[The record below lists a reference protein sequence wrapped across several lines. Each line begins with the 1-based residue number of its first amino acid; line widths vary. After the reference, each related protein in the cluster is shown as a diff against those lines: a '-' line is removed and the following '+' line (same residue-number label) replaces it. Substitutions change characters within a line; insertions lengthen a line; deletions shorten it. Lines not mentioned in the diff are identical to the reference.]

1 MFAGLAPKLREMG
14 WGALLPIHSPGK
26 RPIPSG
32 WERFNLA
39 PPTDAQIESWA
50 TQYPTAGIGL
60 AVGPDLTAGVDLDF
74 REPTKADRARCIAL
88 EHFGPTPLIR
98 IGLPPKVMMLYRH
111 VGDLP
116 ASRRLG
122 GVELFTTAGQ
132 FVLHSIHPDT
142 GKRYHW
148 PVESPQDVAPT
159 ELPIIT
165 PSALAEFIMAVSPLC
180 TRPEAARAMATS
192 STTGNGRTAELLRAF
207 ADRPTE
213 DPATIAVAYVA
224 AAGDGD
230 RHYSTVAAI
239 TALASIGFSDAEI
252 RDALG
257 DAYAALFATS
267 ELDHRTRIFESAIR
281 WGRKRIGPPLEE
293 LTELAAIGE
302 AWQARWKR

>member
-1 MFAGLAPKLREMG
+1 MFADLAPRLRERG
-14 WGALLPIHSPGK
+14 WGSLLPLHNPGK
-26 RPIPSG
+26 APIISA
-32 WERFNLA
+32 WQRFNLA

-50 TQYPTAGIGL
+50 TRYPTAGIGL

-74 REPTKADRARCIAL
+74 REPAEADRARCIAL

-98 IGLPPKVMMLYRH
+98 VGLPPKSMLLYQH
-111 VGDLP
+111 SGDLP

-122 GVELFTTAGQ
+122 GVEIFSTTGQ
-132 FVLHSIHPDT
+132 FVLNSTHPDT
-142 GKRYHW
+142 GKPYHW

-165 PSALAEFIMAVSPLC
+165 PSALAEFILAVSPLC
-180 TRPEAARAMATS
+180 FRPEAARAMATS
-192 STTGNGRTAELLRAF
+192 TTTGNGRTAELLRAF

-213 DPATIAVAYVA
+213 DPAAIAAAYVA

-239 TALASIGFSDAEI
+239 TALASIGLSDAEI
-252 RDALG
+252 RDALI
-257 DAYAALFATS
+257 DPYAALFATS
-267 ELDHRTRIFESAIR
+267 ELDHRMRVFESAIR
-281 WGRKRIGPPLEE
+281 WGRKRIGLPLEE